1 MLLQN
6 ETQII
11 QGLGSRRMLKFAN
24 YAVNISQGRE
34 YPEPPPKYRT
44 DFQRDRDRIIHSS
57 AFRRLEYKTQVF
69 INHEGDL
76 FRTRLTHSLEVAQVG
91 RSIAHALNLN
101 VDLVEAI
108 CLAHDLGH
116 TPFGHS
122 GQDILNECMIK
133 YGGHFEHN
141 LQSLRIVTKL
151 EERYAEFDGLNL
163 TFETLEGIL
172 KHCSLAKA
180 EELGKLGKRFLDRQ
194 QPSLEAQL
202 ANMADELAYNFHD
215 LDDGLRANLISLEQL
230 EEVSIIK
237 NELANIKQ
245 KYPAL
250 TGRRLHKE
258 LVRHLLNTT
267 IYQLIENTENN
278 LKLYKVD
285 SVSEVRLAPPI
296 VKYSE
301 EHYLAQREL
310 KHFLHKNLYK
320 HYTVM
325 QLRYKAENIIR
336 ALFNAFMSNEKLLP
350 DQFQAK
356 VAQDG
361 LPRVVADYISGMT
374 DRYAFRQYNRLF
386 AVESV

>member
-1 MLLQN
+1 MQLL
-6 ETQII
+6 
-11 QGLGSRRMLKFAN
+11 AN
-24 YAVNISQGRE
+24 YAVTVSQGRE
-34 YPEPPPKYRT
+34 YNEAPPKYRT

-91 RSIAHALNLN
+91 RSVANALKLN

-122 GQDILNECMIK
+122 GQDVLNECMLK
-133 YGGHFEHN
+133 HGEHFEHN
-141 LQSLRIVTKL
+141 LQSLRIVTEL
-151 EERYAEFDGLNL
+151 EERYAEFNGLNL

-172 KHCSLAKA
+172 KHCSLARA
-180 EELGKLGKRFLDRQ
+180 QELGRLGLRFINRQ

-202 ANMADELAYNFHD
+202 ANIADELAYNFHD
-215 LDDGLRANLISLEQL
+215 LDDGLRANLISLEEL
-230 EEVSIIK
+230 EEVTIIREQLSIIRH
-237 NELANIKQ
+237 

-258 LVRHLLNTT
+258 LVRHLINSS
-267 IYQLIENTENN
+267 IYHLIENSLNN
-278 LKLYKVD
+278 VQKYKVNSVDDVRQAPAIVQYTQEYHTLQRDLKL
-285 SVSEVRLAPPI
+285 
-296 VKYSE
+296 
-301 EHYLAQREL
+301 
-310 KHFLHKNLYK
+310 FLHKNLYK

-325 QLRYKAENIIR
+325 QLRYKAENVVR
-336 ALFNAFMSNEKLLP
+336 SLFNAFMENFRILP
-350 DQFQAK
+350 PQFQSRIEK
-356 VAQDG
+356 DG

-386 AVESV
+386 TVENV